1 MAEKKKMSVA
11 EILAAARRADT
22 KGGAPVESEPPSA
35 EPEAEAAPAFEDE
48 VAAPAS
54 EADEAVP
61 EEATPAPVAA
71 ETKPAAAKPG
81 GARPSVAEMLAMAR
95 AGKAGG

>member
-11 EILAAARRADT
+11 VFLAAVCRVVSL
-22 KGGAPVESEPPSA
+22 GGVPVVSVFSLA
-35 EPEAEAAPAFEDE
+35 EPEAEVAPAVEEE
-48 VAAPAS
+48 VAAPAA
-54 EADEAVP
+54 EAEEAVP